1 MASTWTLS
9 DIRQKVRQV
18 TGRFSSNEITNTQ
31 LDDYINKYY
40 TLTFPAEVKLEQK
53 HVYFEFTTSA
63 NQAFYDQPE
72 TTFTNFEPPA
82 TVNNLQLLWYQ
93 SPSFFFE
100 NNPIQYTFLTP
111 WTGDGSTVTFT
122 TTVTGF
128 PIYPGKLTISDT
140 VELFQDTNQDWT
152 ISDVILTGDQ
162 GGTSIINYDT
172 GSVSVTFATAP
183 INGQIINLNYVVF
196 QPGRPQ
202 AILMYNNQFQLFPV
216 PDQAYIIVMRAYS
229 VVTELTNATDTPDLS
244 EWGPMI
250 AYGAS
255 RDIFSDYGELDAYA
269 ETTQLYKEQKNY
281 VLTRT
286 CQDLLN
292 TRSTPNF

>member
-1 MASTWTLS
+1 MSTWTLA

-18 TGRFSSNEITNTQ
+18 TGRYSNNEITTAQ

-53 HVYFEFTTSA
+53 HVYYEFNTTA
-63 NQAFYDQPE
+63 NQAFYDQPD

-82 TVNNLQLLWYQ
+82 TVNNLSMLWYQ
-93 SPSFFFE
+93 DPSYFFE
-100 NNPIQYTFLTP
+100 NNPLQYTFQTP
-111 WTGDGSTVTFT
+111 WTGDGATLLFS

-128 PIYPGKLTISDT
+128 PIYPGTLTIYDSI
-140 VELFQDTNQDWT
+140 ELFEDTNQDWT
-152 ISDVILTGDQ
+152 TSNVVITGDQ
-162 GGTSIINYDT
+162 GGTATINYST
-172 GSVSVTFATAP
+172 GTVSVTFATAP
-183 INGQIINLNYVVF
+183 TNGQNINLNYVIF
-196 QPGRPQ
+196 KAGRPQ

-216 PDQAYIIVMRAYS
+216 PDQAYLIKMKAYS
-229 VVTELTNATDTPDLS
+229 VVTALTNATDTPDLS

-250 AYGAS
+250 SYGAA

-269 ETTQLYKEQKNY
+269 ETTALYKEQKNY

>member
-1 MASTWTLS
+1 MSTWTLA

-18 TGRFSSNEITNTQ
+18 TGRFSPNEITTTQ

-40 TLTFPAEVKLEQK
+40 TLTFPSEVKLEQK
-53 HVYFEFTTSA
+53 HVYYEFTTSE
-63 NQAFYDQPE
+63 NQAFYAQPE

-82 TVNNLQLLWYQ
+82 TANNLNLLWYQ
-93 SPSFFFE
+93 DPSFFFE
-100 NNPIQYTFLTP
+100 NNPQQYSFLTP
-111 WTGDGSTVTFT
+111 WTGDGSDVTFT

-128 PIYPGKLTISDT
+128 PILPGSLTISDS
-140 VELFQDTNQDWT
+140 VELFQDTNEDWT
-152 ISDVILTGDQ
+152 TSDVTLTGNQ
-162 GGTSIINYDT
+162 GGVATINYDT

-183 INGQIINLNYVVF
+183 TNGQIINLNYVVF
-196 QPGRPQ
+196 QAGRPQ
-202 AILMYNNQFQLFPV
+202 AILMYNNQFQMLPV
-216 PDQAYIIVMRAYS
+216 PDQAYIIKMRAYS
-229 VVTELTNATDTPDLS
+229 VVTALVNATDTPDLS

-255 RDIFSDYGELDAYA
+255 RNIFADYGELDAYA
-269 ETTQLYKEQKNY
+269 EITQLYKEQKNY

-292 TRSTPNF
+292 IRSVPNF

>member
-1 MASTWTLS
+1 MSTWTLA

-18 TGRFSSNEITNTQ
+18 TGRFSSNEMTNAQ

-53 HVYFEFTTSA
+53 HVYYSFTTAA
-63 NQAFYDQPE
+63 NQPYYDQPQ
-72 TTFTNFEPPA
+72 TTYTNFEPPA
-82 TVNNLQLLWYQ
+82 TINNLSMFWYQ
-93 SPSFFFE
+93 NPAYFFD
-100 NNPIQYTFLTP
+100 NNPLQYTFLTP

-128 PIYPGKLTISDT
+128 PIYPGTLTISDT
-140 VELFQDTNQDWT
+140 VELFQDTNTDWT
-152 ISDVILTGDQ
+152 ISNVNITGNQ
-162 GGTSIINYDT
+162 GGTATINYDT
-172 GSVSVTFATAP
+172 GSVSVTFNVAP
-183 INGQIINLNYVVF
+183 TDGQIINLNYVLF
-196 QPGRPQ
+196 QPGRPHS
-202 AILMYNNQFQLFPV
+202 ILMYNNQFQLFPV
-216 PDQAYIIVMRAYS
+216 PDQAYIIEMRAYS
-229 VVTELTNATDTPDLS
+229 VVSELTNATDTPDLS
-244 EWGPMI
+244 QWGPMI

-292 TRSTPNF
+292 TRALPNF

>member
-1 MASTWTLS
+1 MATWTLS

-18 TGRFSSNEITNTQ
+18 TGRYSDNELSNNQ
-31 LDDYINKYY
+31 LDEYINKYY
-40 TLTFPAEVKLEQK
+40 TLTFPSEVKLEQK
-53 HVYFEFTTSA
+53 HVYFDFTTSA

-82 TVNNLQLLWYQ
+82 TVNNLNMLWYQ
-93 SPSFFFE
+93 NPSLFFE
-100 NNPIQYTFLTP
+100 NNPLQYTFLTA

-128 PIYPGKLTISDT
+128 PIYPGTLTISDD
-140 VELFQDTNQDWT
+140 VELFEDTNQDWT
-152 ISDVILTGDQ
+152 DSDVTITGDQ
-162 GGTSIINYDT
+162 GGTATINYDT

-183 INGQIINLNYVVF
+183 ANGQNIYLNYVIF
-196 QPGRPQ
+196 AAGRPR

-216 PDQAYIIVMRAYS
+216 PDQAYIIKMKAYS
-229 VVTELTNATDTPDLS
+229 VVTELTDATDTPDLS

-255 RDIFSDYGELDAYA
+255 RDIFSDYGELDSYA
-269 ETTQLYKEQKNY
+269 ETTLLYKEQKNY

-292 TRSTPNF
+292 TRAAPNF

>member
-1 MASTWTLS
+1 MATWILS

-18 TGRFSSNEITNTQ
+18 TGRFSSNELTNVQ

-40 TLTFPAEVKLEQK
+40 TLTFPSEVKLEQK
-53 HVYFEFTTSA
+53 HVYFTFTTSA

-72 TTFTNFEPPA
+72 TTYTNFEPPA
-82 TVNNLQLLWYQ
+82 TVNNLKLLWYQ
-93 SPSFFFE
+93 DPASFFD
-100 NNPIQYTFLTP
+100 NNPLQYTFLTP
-111 WTGDGSTVTFT
+111 WTGDGATVTFS

-128 PIYPGKLTISDT
+128 PIYPGTLTISDT
-140 VELFQDTNQDWT
+140 VELFQDTNEDWT
-152 ISDVILTGDQ
+152 KSDVTITGNQ
-162 GGTSIINYDT
+162 GGTATINYNT

-183 INGQIINLNYVVF
+183 LNGQNITLNYVIF
-196 QPGRPQ
+196 QAGRPVS
-202 AILMYNNQFQLFPV
+202 ILMYNNQFQLFPV
-216 PDQAYIIVMRAYS
+216 PDQAYIIKMRAYS
-229 VVTELTNATDTPDLS
+229 VVSALVNATDTPDLS

-250 AYGAS
+250 AYGAA

-269 ETTQLYKEQKNY
+269 ETTELYKEQKNY

-292 TRSTPNF
+292 TRAAPNF